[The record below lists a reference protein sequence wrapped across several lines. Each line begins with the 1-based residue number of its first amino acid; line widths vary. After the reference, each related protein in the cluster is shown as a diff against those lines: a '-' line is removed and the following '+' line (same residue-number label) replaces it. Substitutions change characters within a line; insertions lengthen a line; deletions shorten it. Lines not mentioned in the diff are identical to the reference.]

1 MKVTTKNVEEKDDS
15 VILIIC
21 ALIIALITLF
31 ITTGL
36 NHFEWIIYAMY
47 AVFIFMGEF
56 VVSSLVFRKSSSI
69 IHTLISIA
77 SGSTF
82 GIVFVLK
89 AILPFW

>member
-1 MKVTTKNVEEKDDS
+1 MRVTSKNIQEKDDS

-21 ALIIALITLF
+21 AIIVALITLF
-31 ITTGL
+31 FTSGIE
-36 NHFEWIIYAMY
+36 HFEWIIFTMY

-56 VVSSLVFRKSSSI
+56 LMSSFIFRRDSVLYTI
-69 IHTLISIA
+69 ASIA
-77 SGSTF
+77 SGSAF